1 MKPRAWSFAAALA
14 LGAVEL
20 VSACSEKVP
29 LASIGGKCEYDEQ
42 CSEGLACK
50 CVRRRNPD
58 DEGPD
63 EILAP
68 GTCQKQDFSCSS
80 DAGPV
85 DSAPVDT
92 GPVDT
97 GSALD
102 SGVTDSASSADAAD
116 AD

>member
-1 MKPRAWSFAAALA
+1 MKPRAWFFAAALV

-29 LASIGGKCEYDEQ
+29 LASIGGKCEYDQQ
-42 CSEGLACK
+42 CSEGLFCK

-68 GTCQKQDFSCSS
+68 GTCQKQDYSCST

-85 DSAPVDT
+85 DSAPLDT
-92 GPVDT
+92 GA
-97 GSALD
+97 ALD
-102 SGVTDSASSADAAD
+102 SGVPDSASSADAAD